1 MLIDSFVLSGFS
13 HSFSVPLPCPLNIT
27 NFTAPPPL
35 SCTYITPSFNFSPIS
50 PAALAELLGLQET
63 GHISSSVA
71 KQVSQL
77 HRPCNYPPL
86 SVTHY
91 KQPS

>member
-1 MLIDSFVLSGFS
+1 MDSFVLSGSS

-27 NFTAPPPL
+27 NFTVPPL
-35 SCTYITPSFNFSPIS
+35 SCNYITPSFNFSPIS
-50 PAALAELLGLQET
+50 PSALVELLDLQET

-86 SVTHY
+86 FVTQY